1 MLFLRVFCCNQYS
14 DLYDAECGNGQ
25 NRFFVSLS
33 TLCINVCLNYILI
46 YGNFGAPRLGIQGAA
61 IATLTSRIV
70 ETAIMICFAAFA
82 DKKVRLK
89 LRDFFVLDRELFQ
102 SFVKVGTP
110 VFLSNA
116 IWGLAMSVQTA
127 ILGHMGREVIA
138 ANSIAT
144 TVFQVLTVVTY
155 GAGSA
160 SSVLTGKTIGEGSV
174 HKVKSYTITMQVLFL
189 LIGIVTGTALFF
201 CKDWIIQL
209 YEVTEPGAR
218 ADVDLFDDF
227 IRYRCWYLVPDGRR

>member
-1 MLFLRVFCCNQYS
+1 
-14 DLYDAECGNGQ
+14 
-25 NRFFVSLS
+25 
-33 TLCINVCLNYILI
+33 
-46 YGNFGAPRLGIQGAA
+46 
-61 IATLTSRIV
+61 
-70 ETAIMICFAAFA
+70 MICFAAFA

-116 IWGLAMSVQTA
+116 IWGLAMSRCRQRF
-127 ILGHMGREVIA
+127 LGHMGREVIA

-160 SSVLTGKTIGEGSV
+160 S
-174 HKVKSYTITMQVLFL
+174 
-189 LIGIVTGTALFF
+189 
-201 CKDWIIQL
+201 
-209 YEVTEPGAR
+209 
-218 ADVDLFDDF
+218 
-227 IRYRCWYLVPDGRR
+227 RRP